1 MYAVCKYVCVY
12 IRMYVCQWVMC
23 MYTHNVYMC
32 TYKYVQCVCVC
43 ANFCVYVYACVFLY
57 Y

>member
-43 ANFCVYVYACVFLY
+43 
-57 Y
+57 